1 MAIDQAEAGGIAKP
15 RHCSLSISLPKCDRR
30 LAVRGTNLKT
40 PRSQTEGYAPQM
52 PRNRRLSVLG
62 MYLSLTG
69 MALRLTG
76 VWLGS
81 IGSKLTLVVPVALT
95 VAAAVATAI
104 AWRKGLFST
113 SRG

>member
-1 MAIDQAEAGGIAKP
+1 
-15 RHCSLSISLPKCDRR
+15 
-30 LAVRGTNLKT
+30 
-40 PRSQTEGYAPQM
+40 
-52 PRNRRLSVLG
+52 